1 MRRRQKGFTLIEL
14 LVVIAIIAI
23 LVALLLPA
31 VQQAR
36 AAAQKT
42 QCLNNMKQIGL
53 ALHNYHDTH
62 TVFPPGQIAAYFNTD
77 NIGRYASP
85 DEARD
90 YNANNNTPFRLGAHG
105 TSWILHILPMM
116 DGGPIYNAWS
126 FDANVRQNGE
136 LPPLFLNADARPEL
150 PAKKTIK
157 SLYCPSRRDNMKTS
171 AEYAKTNR
179 IHQSW
184 TSGGNDY
191 AGCTGSGIAFKDD
204 VNGEQQ
210 TYFLT
215 PTQLAATVIV
225 GQLTANSPF
234 AQDQTNVGI
243 FGVNSKTNIASITD
257 GTTNVIIVAERQIIQ
272 NPRPNRPQE
281 RSSDGWAY
289 GGPATLFSTQFP
301 PELSGKIQL
310 TNQNVNPSS
319 RHFSEA
325 GSNHPGVV
333 NVLLGD
339 ASARSMGINIDLI
352 LWNNLGNMSQG
363 SSVTF

>member
-1 MRRRQKGFTLIEL
+1 MRRRQRGFTLIEL

-36 AAAQKT
+36 AAAQRT

-53 ALHNYHDTH
+53 ALHNYHDVH
-62 TVFPPGQIAAYFNTD
+62 LVFPPGQIASYFNSD
-77 NIGRYASP
+77 NIGRYVSP
-85 DEARD
+85 GEARD
-90 YNANNNTPFRLGAHG
+90 FGNNNTPARSSAHG

-136 LPPLFLNADARPEL
+136 LPPLFLNANARPEL
-150 PAKKTIK
+150 PAKKNIK
-157 SLYCPSRRDNMKTS
+157 GLYCPSRRSTMKTADTYS
-171 AEYAKTNR
+171 KTLR
-179 IHQSW
+179 IHPSW
-184 TSGGNDY
+184 TSGGSDY

-210 TYFLT
+210 TYHLT
-215 PTQLAATVIV
+215 PAQLAATVIV
-225 GQLTANSPF
+225 GQIISRSPF
-234 AQDQTNVGI
+234 AQDQTNIGV
-243 FGVNSKTNIASITD
+243 FGVNSNTNIASMTD
-257 GTTNVIIVAERQIIQ
+257 GTTNVILVAERQIIQ
-272 NPRPNRPQE
+272 NPRANRPQE
-281 RSSDGWAY
+281 LSSDGWAF

-310 TNQNVNPSS
+310 RNQNINPSS

-325 GSNHPGVV
+325 GSNHVGVV
-333 NVLLGD
+333 NILLGD
-339 ASARSMGINIDLI
+339 ASARNVNINIDLI
-352 LWNNLGNMSQG
+352 TWNNLGNMAQG
-363 SSVTF
+363 ATVEF